1 LNGQVA
7 VQVEELPDNKVRLKV
22 DVPRADLDHAIE
34 HATSDLAGSVKIPGF
49 RPGKVPPQVL
59 RARVGEERLL
69 TEAVESHIGGWF
81 WNAAA
86 STRIRPVAQPQY
98 DYDLPAAED
107 AGWSFTATVDVQP
120 KPEVGDWT
128 TLEVPHTEAEIP
140 PELVDREIEVLR
152 ESVADLAP
160 VEGRPAQTGDVV
172 VVDAVEE
179 SGEAQRDLVLELGTG
194 RVLEDVER
202 ALLGAAAGET
212 RAVEYA
218 LPDGSSRTTQVTVK
232 EIKEKVL
239 PPADDDF
246 ARAASEFDTY
256 AELRADI
263 ESSLREQL
271 DDELDAAFRTETVDR
286 LVAASNA
293 TASGPLVDARA
304 RELLNQLG
312 RSLDRRGISADL
324 YLQLTGQT
332 PEQLAEGVRAEAAQ
346 SVARELVLEA
356 AADKIGVEVSDE
368 EVEELIREQ
377 AEAAGEDPDEVVGQ
391 IRESGRFET
400 LRADLRLK
408 ETLDKIVAEVKRIS
422 PDLADARDKL
432 WTPDKETAPTETKL
446 WTPASKEPA

>member
-1 LNGQVA
+1 VA
-7 VQVEELPDNKVRLKV
+7 VQVEELAGNKVRLKV
-22 DVPRADLDHAIE
+22 DVPREDMRHAVE
-34 HATSDLAGSVKIPGF
+34 HATSDLAGSVKVPGF
-49 RPGKVPPQVL
+49 RPGKVPTQVL
-59 RARVGEERLL
+59 RARLGEERLL

-86 STRIRPVAQPQY
+86 NSRIQPIAQPQY
-98 DYDLPAAED
+98 EYDLPASDDDE
-107 AGWSFTATVDVQP
+107 WSFTATVDVQP
-120 KPEVGDWT
+120 KPEVADWT
-128 TLEVPHTEAEIP
+128 TLEVPYAEAEIP
-140 PELVDREIEVLR
+140 PELVDQEIEALR

-179 SGEAQRDLVLELGTG
+179 GGEAQRDLVLELGAG
-194 RVLEDVER
+194 RVLEEVER
-202 ALLGAAAGET
+202 ALLGAAAGDT
-212 RAVEYA
+212 RSVEYS

-256 AELRADI
+256 AELRNDI

-271 DDELDAAFRTETVDR
+271 EDELDAAFRAEAIDR
-286 LVAASNA
+286 LVEASKA
-293 TASGPLVDARA
+293 TASGPLVEARA
-304 RELLNQLG
+304 RELLNELG

-332 PEQLAEGVRAEAAQ
+332 PEQLAEGVRREAAQ

-356 AADKIGVEVSDE
+356 AADKLGVEVSDDD
-368 EVEELIREQ
+368 VEELIRGQ
-377 AEAAGEDPDEVVGQ
+377 AEAADENADEVIAQ
-391 IRESGRFET
+391 LREAGRFET

-408 ETLDKIVAEVKRIS
+408 ETLDRIVSEVNRIS
-422 PDLADARDKL
+422 PDLAQARDKL

>member
-1 LNGQVA
+1 MA
-7 VQVEELPDNKVRLKV
+7 VQVEELDDNKVRLRV
-22 DVPRADLDHAIE
+22 DVPREDIRHAIE
-34 HATSDLAGSVKIPGF
+34 HATSDLAGSVKVPGF

-59 RARVGEERLL
+59 RARVGEERLM

-86 STRIRPVAQPQY
+86 STRIRPITQPQY
-98 DYDLPAAED
+98 DYDLPATED
-107 AGWSFTATVDVQP
+107 DEWSFTATVDVQP
-120 KPEVGDWT
+120 KPEVADWAS
-128 TLEVPHTEAEIP
+128 LEVPYREAEIP
-140 PELVDREIEVLR
+140 AELVDREIEALR

-202 ALLGAAAGET
+202 ALIGAAAEET
-212 RAVEYA
+212 RGIEYT
-218 LPDGSSRTTQVTVK
+218 LPDGTSRTTQVTVK

-239 PPADDDF
+239 PPADDEL

-256 AELRADI
+256 AELREDI
-263 ESSLREQL
+263 ETSLREQL
-271 DDELDAAFRTETVDR
+271 EDELEAAFRAEAVDR

-324 YLQLTGQT
+324 YLQLSGQT

-356 AADKIGVEVSDE
+356 AADKLGIEVSDD

-377 AEAAGEDPDEVVGQ
+377 AEAAGEDPDEVVAQ

-408 ETLDKIVAEVKRIS
+408 ETLDRIVSEVKRIS

>member
-1 LNGQVA
+1 MA
-7 VQVEELPDNKVRLKV
+7 VQVEELANNKVRLKV
-22 DVPRADLDHAIE
+22 DVPREDMQHAVE

-49 RPGKVPPQVL
+49 RPGKVPMQVL
-59 RARVGEERLL
+59 RARLGEERLL

-86 STRIRPVAQPQY
+86 SSRIQPIAQPQY
-98 DYDLPAAED
+98 EYDLPASDDD
-107 AGWSFTATVDVQP
+107 AWSFTATVDVQP
-120 KPEVGDWT
+120 KPELADWT
-128 TLEVPHTEAEIP
+128 TLEVPYVAAEIP
-140 PELVDREIEVLR
+140 PELVDQEIEVLR

-160 VEGRPAQTGDVV
+160 VEGRAAQTGDVV

-179 SGEAQRDLVLELGTG
+179 GGEAQRDLVLELGAG
-194 RVLEDVER
+194 RLLEDVER
-202 ALLGAAAGET
+202 ALIGASPGDT
-212 RAVEYA
+212 RAVEYS
-218 LPDGSSRTTQVTVK
+218 LPDDSSRTTQVTVK

-256 AELRADI
+256 AELRNEI
-263 ESSLREQL
+263 ESHLREQL
-271 DDELDAAFRTETVDR
+271 EDELDAAFRAETIDR
-286 LVAASNA
+286 LVVASKA
-293 TASGPLVDARA
+293 TASGPLVETRS

-356 AADKIGVEVSDE
+356 AADKLGIEVSDD

-377 AEAAGEDPDEVVGQ
+377 AEAAGEDADDVVSQ
-391 IRESGRFET
+391 LREAGRFET

-408 ETLDKIVAEVKRIS
+408 ETLDRIVSEVKRIS
-422 PDLADARDKL
+422 PDLAQARDKL
-432 WTPDKETAPTETKL
+432 WTPDKETASTETKL

>member
-1 LNGQVA
+1 
-7 VQVEELPDNKVRLKV
+7 VEELAGNKVRLKV
-22 DVPRADLDHAIE
+22 DVPREDMRHAVE
-34 HATSDLAGSVKIPGF
+34 HATSDLAGSVKVPGF
-49 RPGKVPPQVL
+49 RPGKVPTQVL
-59 RARVGEERLL
+59 RARLGEERLL

-86 STRIRPVAQPQY
+86 SSRIQPIAQPQY
-98 DYDLPAAED
+98 EYDLPASDDD
-107 AGWSFTATVDVQP
+107 AWSFTATVDVQP
-120 KPEVGDWT
+120 KPEVADWT
-128 TLEVPHTEAEIP
+128 TLEVPYAEAEIP
-140 PELVDREIEVLR
+140 PELVDQEIEVLR

-179 SGEAQRDLVLELGTG
+179 GGEAQRDLVLELGAG
-194 RVLEDVER
+194 RVLEEVER
-202 ALLGAAAGET
+202 ALLGAEAGDT
-212 RAVEYA
+212 RSVEYS
-218 LPDGSSRTTQVTVK
+218 LPDGSSRTTEVTVK

-246 ARAASEFDTY
+246 ARAASEFDSY
-256 AELRADI
+256 AELRNDI

-271 DDELDAAFRTETVDR
+271 EDELDAAFRAEAIDR
-286 LVAASNA
+286 LVEASKA
-293 TASGPLVDARA
+293 TASGPLVEARA
-304 RELLNQLG
+304 RELLNELG

-332 PEQLAEGVRAEAAQ
+332 PEQLAEGVRREAAQ

-356 AADKIGVEVSDE
+356 AADKLGVEVSDDD
-368 EVEELIREQ
+368 VEELIREQ
-377 AEAAGEDPDEVVGQ
+377 AEAADENADEVIAQ
-391 IRESGRFET
+391 LREAGRFEP

-408 ETLDKIVAEVKRIS
+408 ETLDRIVSEVNRIS
-422 PDLADARDKL
+422 PDLAQARDKL

>member
-107 AGWSFTATVDVQP
+107 AEWSFTATVDIQP
-120 KPEVGDWT
+120 KPEVADWT

-202 ALLGAAAGET
+202 ALLGASAGET

-271 DDELDAAFRTETVDR
+271 EDELDAAFRTEAVDR

-356 AADKIGVEVSDE
+356 AADKLGVEVSDE

-377 AEAAGEDPDEVVGQ
+377 AEAAGEEPDEVVGQ

-432 WTPDKETAPTETKL
+432 WTPDKETASTETKL
-446 WTPASKEPA
+446 WTPVSKEPA

>member
-1 LNGQVA
+1 LNGRVA
-7 VQVEELPDNKVRLKV
+7 VQVEELAGNKVRLKV
-22 DVPRADLDHAIE
+22 DVPREDMRHAVE

-49 RPGKVPPQVL
+49 RPGKVPAQVL

-86 STRIRPVAQPQY
+86 SSRIQPIAQPQY
-98 DYDLPAAED
+98 EYDLPASDDDE
-107 AGWSFTATVDVQP
+107 WSFTATVDVQP
-120 KPEVGDWT
+120 KPEVADWT
-128 TLEVPHTEAEIP
+128 ALEVPYPEAEIP
-140 PELVDREIEVLR
+140 PELVDQEIEVLR

-179 SGEAQRDLVLELGTG
+179 GGEAQRDLVLELGSG
-194 RVLEDVER
+194 RLLEEVER
-202 ALLGAAAGET
+202 ALLGAAVGDT
-212 RAVEYA
+212 RSVEYS
-218 LPDGSSRTTQVTVK
+218 LPDGSSRTTEVTVK

-256 AELRADI
+256 AELRDEI
-263 ESSLREQL
+263 ESRLREQL
-271 DDELDAAFRTETVDR
+271 EDELDAAFRAEAIDR
-286 LVAASNA
+286 LVEASKA
-293 TASGPLVDARA
+293 TASGPLVEARA

-332 PEQLAEGVRAEAAQ
+332 PEQLAEGVRREAEQ

-356 AADKIGVEVSDE
+356 AADKLEIEVSDDD
-368 EVEELIREQ
+368 VEELIREQ
-377 AEAAGEDPDEVVGQ
+377 AEPAGEEADDVISQ
-391 IRESGRFET
+391 LREAGRFET

-408 ETLDKIVAEVKRIS
+408 ETLDRIVSEVKRIS
-422 PDLADARDKL
+422 PDLAQARDKL

>member
-1 LNGQVA
+1 VA

-107 AGWSFTATVDVQP
+107 AEWSFTATVDVQP
-120 KPEVGDWT
+120 KPEVPDWT

-160 VEGRPAQTGDVV
+160 VEGRTAQTGDVV

-202 ALLGAAAGET
+202 ALLGASAGET

-239 PPADDDF
+239 PPADNDF
-246 ARAASEFDTY
+246 ARAASEFGTY

-271 DDELDAAFRTETVDR
+271 DDELDAAFRAEAVDR

-356 AADKIGVEVSDE
+356 AADKLGVEVSDE

>member
-1 LNGQVA
+1 MRHA
-7 VQVEELPDNKVRLKV
+7 V
-22 DVPRADLDHAIE
+22 E
-34 HATSDLAGSVKIPGF
+34 HATS
-49 RPGKVPPQVL
+49 
-59 RARVGEERLL
+59 
-69 TEAVESHIGGWF
+69 
-81 WNAAA
+81 
-86 STRIRPVAQPQY
+86 
-98 DYDLPAAED
+98 
-107 AGWSFTATVDVQP
+107 
-120 KPEVGDWT
+120 
-128 TLEVPHTEAEIP
+128 
-140 PELVDREIEVLR
+140 
-152 ESVADLAP
+152 DLAP

-179 SGEAQRDLVLELGTG
+179 SGEAQRDLVLELGAG
-194 RVLEDVER
+194 RLLEDVER
-202 ALLGAAAGET
+202 ALIGAAPGDT
-212 RAVEYA
+212 REVEYS

-239 PPADDDF
+239 PPAEDDF

-256 AELRADI
+256 AELRNEI
-263 ESSLREQL
+263 EAALREQL
-271 DDELDAAFRTETVDR
+271 EDELDAAFRAEAIDR
-286 LVAASNA
+286 LVQVSNA
-293 TASGPLVDARA
+293 TASGPLVEARS

-356 AADKIGVEVSDE
+356 AADKLGVEVSDD

-377 AEAAGEDPDEVVGQ
+377 ADAAGEDPDDVLAQ
-391 IRESGRFET
+391 LRRAARFET

-408 ETLDKIVAEVKRIS
+408 DTLDRIVSEVKRIS
-422 PDLADARDKL
+422 PDLAQARDKL

>member
-1 LNGQVA
+1 VA
-7 VQVEELPDNKVRLKV
+7 FQVEELAGNKVRLKV
-22 DVPRADLDHAIE
+22 DVPREDMRHAVE
-34 HATSDLAGSVKIPGF
+34 HATSDLAGSVKVPGF
-49 RPGKVPPQVL
+49 RPGKVPTQVL
-59 RARVGEERLL
+59 RARLGEERLL

-86 STRIRPVAQPQY
+86 NTNIRPVTQPEY
-98 DYDLPAAED
+98 DYDLPASED
-107 AGWSFTATVDVQP
+107 DEWSFTATVDVQP
-120 KPEVGDWT
+120 KPEVADWT
-128 TLEVPHTEAEIP
+128 TLEVPYAEAEIP
-140 PELVDREIEVLR
+140 RELVDQEIEVLR

-179 SGEAQRDLVLELGTG
+179 GGEAQRDLVLELGAG
-194 RVLEDVER
+194 RVLEEVER
-202 ALLGAAAGET
+202 ALLGAAAGDT
-212 RAVEYA
+212 RSVEYS

-232 EIKEKVL
+232 QIKEKVL

-256 AELRADI
+256 AELRNDI
-263 ESSLREQL
+263 ESSLGEQL
-271 DDELDAAFRTETVDR
+271 EDELDAAFRAEAIDR
-286 LVAASNA
+286 LVEASKA
-293 TASGPLVDARA
+293 TASGPLVEARA
-304 RELLNQLG
+304 RELLNELG

-332 PEQLAEGVRAEAAQ
+332 PEQLAEGVRREAAQ

-356 AADKIGVEVSDE
+356 AADKLGVEVSDDD
-368 EVEELIREQ
+368 VEELIREQ
-377 AEAAGEDPDEVVGQ
+377 AEAADENADEVIAQ
-391 IRESGRFET
+391 LREAGRFEP

-408 ETLDKIVAEVKRIS
+408 ETLDRIVSEVNRIS
-422 PDLADARDKL
+422 PDLAQARDKL

>member
-1 LNGQVA
+1 VA
-7 VQVEELPDNKVRLKV
+7 FQVEELAGNKVRLKV
-22 DVPRADLDHAIE
+22 DVPREDMRHAVE
-34 HATSDLAGSVKIPGF
+34 HATSDLAGSVKVPGF
-49 RPGKVPPQVL
+49 RPGKVPTQVL
-59 RARVGEERLL
+59 RARLGEERLL

-86 STRIRPVAQPQY
+86 SSRIQPIAQPQY
-98 DYDLPAAED
+98 EYDLPASDDD
-107 AGWSFTATVDVQP
+107 AWSFTATVDVQP
-120 KPEVGDWT
+120 KPEVADWT
-128 TLEVPHTEAEIP
+128 TLEVPYAEAEIP
-140 PELVDREIEVLR
+140 PELVDQEIEVLR

-179 SGEAQRDLVLELGTG
+179 GGEAQRDLVLELGAG
-194 RVLEDVER
+194 RVLEEVER
-202 ALLGAAAGET
+202 ALLGAAAGDT
-212 RAVEYA
+212 RSVEYS

-232 EIKEKVL
+232 QIKEKVL

-256 AELRADI
+256 AELRNDI
-263 ESSLREQL
+263 ESSLGEQL
-271 DDELDAAFRTETVDR
+271 EDELDAAFRAEAIDR
-286 LVAASNA
+286 LVEASKA
-293 TASGPLVDARA
+293 TASGPLVEARA
-304 RELLNQLG
+304 RELLNELG

-332 PEQLAEGVRAEAAQ
+332 PEQLAEGVRREAAQ

-356 AADKIGVEVSDE
+356 AADKLGVEVSDDD
-368 EVEELIREQ
+368 VEELIREQ
-377 AEAAGEDPDEVVGQ
+377 AEVADENADEVTAQ
-391 IRESGRFET
+391 LREAGRFEP

-408 ETLDKIVAEVKRIS
+408 ETLDRIVSEVNRIS
-422 PDLADARDKL
+422 PDLAQARDKL

>member
-1 LNGQVA
+1 VA
-7 VQVEELPDNKVRLKV
+7 VQVEELAGNKVRLKV
-22 DVPRADLDHAIE
+22 DVPREDMRHAVE
-34 HATSDLAGSVKIPGF
+34 HATSDLAGSVKVPGF
-49 RPGKVPPQVL
+49 RPGKVPTQVL
-59 RARVGEERLL
+59 RARLGEERLL

-86 STRIRPVAQPQY
+86 SSRIQPIAQPQY
-98 DYDLPAAED
+98 EYDLPASDDD
-107 AGWSFTATVDVQP
+107 AWSFTATVDVQP
-120 KPEVGDWT
+120 KPEVADWT
-128 TLEVPHTEAEIP
+128 TLEVPYAEAEIP
-140 PELVDREIEVLR
+140 PELVDQEIEVLR

-179 SGEAQRDLVLELGTG
+179 GGEAQRDLVLELGAG
-194 RVLEDVER
+194 RVLEEVER
-202 ALLGAAAGET
+202 ALLGAAAGDT
-212 RAVEYA
+212 RSVEYS

-232 EIKEKVL
+232 QIKEKVL

-246 ARAASEFDTY
+246 ARAASEFDSY
-256 AELRADI
+256 AELRNEI

-271 DDELDAAFRTETVDR
+271 EDELDAAFRAEAIDR
-286 LVAASNA
+286 LVEASKA
-293 TASGPLVDARA
+293 TASGPLVEARA
-304 RELLNQLG
+304 RELLNELG

-332 PEQLAEGVRAEAAQ
+332 PEQLAEGVRREAAQ

-356 AADKIGVEVSDE
+356 AADKLGVEVSDDD
-368 EVEELIREQ
+368 VEELIREQ
-377 AEAAGEDPDEVVGQ
+377 AEAADENADEVIAQ
-391 IRESGRFET
+391 LREAGRFEP

-408 ETLDKIVAEVKRIS
+408 ETLDRIVSEVNRIS
-422 PDLADARDKL
+422 PDLAQARDKL